1 MAGNKEIAAT
11 IEQLE
16 KERCRALTCGD
27 YESLGQLLSE
37 DLVHIHATG
46 IIEDKAGYLKS
57 IATGLR
63 FVRIE
68 RSSSNVRVYSDIA
81 VMTGILEQTIR
92 ILATNDIVEMRA
104 AATQTW
110 ARSGAGW
117 KQISFQATVIK

>member
-1 MAGNKEIAAT
+1 MAGNKEIAVT
-11 IEQLE
+11 IERLE
-16 KERCRALTCGD
+16 NERCRALTCGD
-27 YESLGQLLSE
+27 YESLGLLLSE

-46 IIEDKAGYLKS
+46 IIEDKADYLAS

-68 RSSSNVRVYSDIA
+68 RSSSKVRVYSDIA

-92 ILATNDIVEMRA
+92 VLATNDIVEMRA

-110 ARSGAGW
+110 ARSGTGW
-117 KQISFQATVIK
+117 KQISFQATMIK